1 MMSPWLIALVCMS
14 VVMTVMAL
22 LVGVLYAFKAVTRRQ
37 AAASAA
43 AVASAVPKD
52 GIAPELVAVL
62 AAAATVALG
71 RSVVVR
77 RIHVL
82 RPAGQE
88 TWSRVG
94 RIDILRS
101 HRLDPKR

>member
-1 MMSPWLIALVCMS
+1 MSVYLVALVCMS
-14 VVMTVMAL
+14 VVMCVMAL
-22 LVGVLYAFKAVTRRQ
+22 LVGVLYAFQALTRRQ
-37 AAASAA
+37 AAVAA
-43 AVASAVPKD
+43 ATAVSAVPD
-52 GIAPELVAVL
+52 GEVSSELVAVL
-62 AAAATVALG
+62 AAAATAALG

-88 TWSRVG
+88 NWSRVG